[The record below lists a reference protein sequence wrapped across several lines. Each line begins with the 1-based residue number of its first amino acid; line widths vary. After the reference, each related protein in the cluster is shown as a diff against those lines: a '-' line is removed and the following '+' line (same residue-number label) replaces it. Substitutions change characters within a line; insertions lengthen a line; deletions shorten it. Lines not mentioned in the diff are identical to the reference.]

1 MKIGR
6 RLKTFIFSSFLSF
19 GWVRACMH
27 KWFSSAPHI
36 FQTLERINTQLGEN
50 CSIFMI
56 CWQQCRGACYQLH
69 SWRYLVNLHSISHS
83 VVKINL
89 GKLQGVGLSL
99 KTFWLQLFLTEFS
112 PIIISS
118 YFYYMISRLILN
130 FIAEPCCWSWRP
142 QRRPASCFYQKQR
155 LLNYFIQ
162 SKCLWPF

>member
-1 MKIGR
+1 M
-6 RLKTFIFSSFLSF
+6 IFFCTS
-19 GWVRACMH
+19 
-27 KWFSSAPHI
+27 P

-83 VVKINL
+83 VVKIIL

-112 PIIISS
+112 TFIISS
-118 YFYYMISRLILN
+118 YFYYMISSLILN

-142 QRRPASCFYQKQR
+142 QRRPASCFYPKQR
-155 LLNYFIQ
+155 LLNFLAVQDSSIGDLVTHLVRDFWFWRLQ
-162 SKCLWPF
+162 STAELS